1 MVDKKGMK
9 FLHPCSELVP
19 PVALEEFARCKEQK
33 LVIASQLFLS
43 LGSNR
48 TVGLYCASAFGDR
61 PGALCLQLA

>member
-33 LVIASQLFLS
+33 LVITSQLFLS
-43 LGSNR
+43 LNSTGRLDSIAHPPSVIDQVR
-48 TVGLYCASAFGDR
+48 SA
-61 PGALCLQLA
+61 CS